1 MFTEETLRDFSVEA
15 LWQLMIQRLEQL
27 RILESEKIQAG
38 RMDLKEE
45 IKLLQRL
52 VFEKRTGDAPS
63 ADGGLK

>member
-1 MFTEETLRDFSVEA
+1 MLTEETLRDFSVEA
-15 LWQLMIQRLEQL
+15 LLQLMIQRLEQL

-52 VFEKRTGDAPS
+52 VFEKRTGDTPS
-63 ADGGLK
+63 ADGRLK